1 MRKYFI
7 IVGAIFN
14 FGILFAI
21 LFSFQHILASGLSL
35 PAFSERVSDKISVNQ
50 PNLYKIAAPFLNLL
64 TVFSVENKYFRQI
77 NLYQWSGVGASVK
90 NTNKVL
96 EEQNNYSINPVQ
108 VYVNNESELKKALAN
123 AKAGQT
129 IVIAPGEYY
138 FSSYRV
144 SARGTGTAVKPIHVT
159 AATLGTVKIFLRGEG
174 ILVQNPYWQFSN
186 LHLIGSCKRHTDCD
200 HAFHIVGKAHHTII
214 KNNIMQDFNGMIK
227 VNGVRENFP
236 DYGKVVHNTFFNTTA
251 RNTTKPVTPFD
262 LMQASQWQVSENF
275 FYDIQ
280 KSAGD
285 KVSYAAFFKGGS
297 SNGIFERNL
306 IICSANLPNQY
317 TAIGLSLGG
326 GGSPMRY
333 HRNENKAEHIGGI
346 VRHNIIMHCA
356 NDVGIYLNKAQGSK
370 IEHNIL
376 YNTQGIDLRFLETDA
391 YVANNILS
399 GRINIRDRAKLNS
412 RNNLVVKRH
421 FITGEDSLSEYFIA
435 PEKGDFTFKN
445 GIDIQSLNNSSDNLD
460 INFDE
465 VVATD
470 FCGQLPKTS
479 YLGAYAGRQFC
490 REKLNIIS
498 KPIKR
503 GEYATAF

>member
-7 IVGAIFN
+7 IVGTAFN
-14 FGILFAI
+14 VGILFTA
-21 LFSFQHILASGLSL
+21 LFAFQHIFASGLSL
-35 PAFSERVSDKISVNQ
+35 PMFSEKISDRISVSQ
-50 PNLYKIAAPFLNLL
+50 PNLYKIAQPFLKALSY
-64 TVFSVENKYFRQI
+64 FHVENKYFRQVDAI
-77 NLYQWSGVGASVK
+77 HWSGVGANVK
-90 NTNKVL
+90 SSNVDTKNNIFPLSNTQVKVSN
-96 EEQNNYSINPVQ
+96 EE
-108 VYVNNESELKKALAN
+108 EFEKAIAN

-129 IVIAPGEYY
+129 IVIAPGVYR
-138 FSSYRV
+138 FSDYRLIPKGQ
-144 SARGTGTAVKPIHVT
+144 GTSVNPIHLT
-159 AATLGTVKIFLRGEG
+159 AAKLGTVKIFLRGEG
-174 ILVQNPYWQFSN
+174 FLVQVPYWQFSN
-186 LHLIGSCKRHTDCD
+186 LHLIGSCKNHKDCD
-200 HAFHIVGKAHHTII
+200 HAFHIVGKAHHTMI

-227 VNGVRENFP
+227 VNGVRENYP
-236 DYGKVVHNTFFNTTA
+236 DYGQVVRNTFFNTTA
-251 RNTTKPVTPFD
+251 RNTAKPVTPFD
-262 LMQASQWQVSENF
+262 LMQADEWQVSENF

-317 TAIGLSLGG
+317 TAVGLSLGG

-333 HRNENKAEHIGGI
+333 HRNESKAEHIGGI

-445 GIDIQSLNNSSDNLD
+445 RIDIQLLNDSRDSLE

-470 FCGQLPKTS
+470 FCGQLPKYS
-479 YLGAYAGRQFC
+479 YIGAYTGEQFC
-490 REKLNIIS
+490 LEKLNI
-498 KPIKR
+498 PLRPVKR
-503 GEYATAF
+503 GDYATAF